1 MIRTSAALL
10 LIALLLAGCGA
21 NGAPEPPEGYQ
32 PRPDKPFVLDPMV
45 KSPVSSSTTSKPAQ
59 RR

>member
-10 LIALLLAGCGA
+10 LFSLLLAGCGA

-32 PRPDKPFVLDPMV
+32 PQPDRSFMLDPLVQAPESEQQQV
-45 KSPVSSSTTSKPAQ
+45 KQ
-59 RR
+59 RQR